1 MGLFQVIINSTVGSV
16 FYKNGSK
23 TILKSDEKM
32 NFFTGIIT
40 SISNFE
46 AINKA
51 LSSHGVVQRK

>member
-1 MGLFQVIINSTVGSV
+1 MGLFQVIIISTVGSV

-23 TILKSDEKM
+23 AILKSDEKM
-32 NFFTGIIT
+32 NFFSSIIT

-51 LSSHGVVQRK
+51 LSSHSVVQRK